1 MSHEGILLIA
11 RAALVAFLIFATAVC
26 RALVGPNRKRSE
38 IMMLGT
44 LGGMALG
51 VFAAYVLTP
60 WLTFDAS
67 AVTAPLGII
76 LGWLMSWPFAR
87 RIPREVR

>member
-1 MSHEGILLIA
+1 MSHEGVLLII
-11 RAALVAFLIFATAVC
+11 RAGLVAFMIFAAAVC
-26 RALVGPNRKRSE
+26 RALVGPGRKRSE

-60 WLTFDAS
+60 WLTFDPS

-76 LGWLMSWPFAR
+76 LGWLVSWPFVR
-87 RIPREVR
+87 RIPREAR

>member
-1 MSHEGILLIA
+1 MSHEGVLLIT
-11 RAALVAFLIFATAVC
+11 RTALVTVMIVAAAVF
-26 RALVGPNRKRSE
+26 RALVGPGRKRSE

-76 LGWLMSWPFAR
+76 LGWLVSWSFVR
-87 RIPREVR
+87 RMPREAR